1 MFILLSFYFPGSR
14 LQANKYIQQFTEI
27 FTEEGRKSVRIKHIV
42 PGQLP
47 RVSFTGGMREMVR
60 DYFWKLKNAI
70 NTVVLVFIDILNAVY
85 SVYMSYLKAMLLSV

>member
-1 MFILLSFYFPGSR
+1 MLKCQCQRIMVYSLLILYQVNKSLSVLGTR

-27 FTEEGRKSVRIKHIV
+27 FTEEGRKSVRIRHIV

-60 DYFWKLKNAI
+60 FFFNLIVTTNP
-70 NTVVLVFIDILNAVY
+70 
-85 SVYMSYLKAMLLSV
+85 

>member
-1 MFILLSFYFPGSR
+1 MFSYKMYISGTR

-47 RVSFTGGMREMVR
+47 RVSFTGGMRELVR
-60 DYFWKLKNAI
+60 QVNYQ
-70 NTVVLVFIDILNAVY
+70 
-85 SVYMSYLKAMLLSV
+85 LSVFY

>member
-1 MFILLSFYFPGSR
+1 MIFYTLGSR

-60 DYFWKLKNAI
+60 VYFLCKKEFLLLQSDKHI
-70 NTVVLVFIDILNAVY
+70 YKCNTETP
-85 SVYMSYLKAMLLSV
+85 